1 MEKTKNTIVKV
12 ENLRKIY
19 GKKGGRKYEA
29 LKDVSFNV
37 QEGEFVAIMGAS
49 GAGKTTLLNM
59 LATFDKPTSG
69 SVKIAGQE
77 VSHLKGNALAE
88 FRGEKIGFIF
98 QDFNLLDNLTVA
110 ENIGLALSL
119 QGIKTKEITPAV
131 KNIAVILSIEDLL
144 QKYPAELSGGQKQ
157 RVACARALV
166 HKPELLLGDE
176 PTGALDSKTSRE
188 MLELLESLNQKMGTT
203 ILMVT
208 HDPFSASYCQRIIFI
223 RDGRV
228 GQEIQRGDS
237 SRQDFYQQILDVLGT
252 FE

>member
-12 ENLRKIY
+12 ENLRKVY

-29 LKDVSFNV
+29 LKDVSFTV

-77 VSHLKGNALAE
+77 VSHLKRNALAK
-88 FRGEKIGFIF
+88 FRGEKIVFIF

-119 QGIKTKEITPAV
+119 QGIKAKEITPTV
-131 KNIAVILSIEDLL
+131 ENIASILSIEDLL
-144 QKYPAELSGGQKQ
+144 RKYPAELSGGQKQ

-188 MLELLESLNQKMGTT
+188 MLELLESLNQKMDTT

>member
-119 QGIKTKEITPAV
+119 QGIKAKEITPAV

-188 MLELLESLNQKMGTT
+188 MLELLESLNQKMDTT

>member
-1 MEKTKNTIVKV
+1 MEKTKNTIVRV
-12 ENLRKIY
+12 ETLRKVY

-29 LKDVSFNV
+29 LKDVSFTV

-77 VSHLKGNALAE
+77 VSRLKGNALAE

-119 QGIKTKEITPAV
+119 QGIKAKEIAPAV
-131 KNIAVILSIEDLL
+131 KNIAAILSIENLL

-188 MLELLESLNQKMGTT
+188 MLELLESLNQKMDTT

-228 GQEIQRGDS
+228 GQEIKRGNS

>member
-1 MEKTKNTIVKV
+1 MAK
-12 ENLRKIY
+12 
-19 GKKGGRKYEA
+19 
-29 LKDVSFNV
+29 
-37 QEGEFVAIMGAS
+37 
-49 GAGKTTLLNM
+49 
-59 LATFDKPTSG
+59 
-69 SVKIAGQE
+69 
-77 VSHLKGNALAE
+77 

-119 QGIKTKEITPAV
+119 QGIKAKEITPTV
-131 KNIAVILSIEDLL
+131 ENIASILSIEDLL
-144 QKYPAELSGGQKQ
+144 RKYPAELSGGQKQ

-188 MLELLESLNQKMGTT
+188 MLELLESLNQKMDTT